1 MDPFFKLK
9 IVQKNFDGNAFD
21 KVQLKC
27 DTKVCDM
34 MVCKMVSILFKCML
48 RPDSTH
54 LFVIKYGDQCAGDAT
69 ESGLTAEQQS
79 DANVFIF
86 FRSDFEIDLVRY
98 VLR

>member
-1 MDPFFKLK
+1 MRLASTIKLRYRGFRYRGLQNRVDPF
-9 IVQKNFDGNAFD
+9 
-21 KVQLKC
+21 KC
-27 DTKVCDM
+27 V
-34 MVCKMVSILFKCML
+34 L

-86 FRSDFEIDLVRY
+86 FRSDFEIHHAK
-98 VLR
+98 

>member
-1 MDPFFKLK
+1 MRLTSTIKMQYRGLRFHGLQNRADPF
-9 IVQKNFDGNAFD
+9 
-21 KVQLKC
+21 KC
-27 DTKVCDM
+27 V
-34 MVCKMVSILFKCML
+34 L

-86 FRSDFEIDLVRY
+86 FRSDFEIDLAR
-98 VLR
+98 